1 MHHGPYEIIKSSNG
15 ALDSLL
21 GPLNQERRKPDVDPC
36 CRVVVY
42 HPQKPVDYSDVKIR
56 KDMKF

>member
-1 MHHGPYEIIKSSNG
+1 MVRRRLSNP
-15 ALDSLL
+15 AMAHWT
-21 GPLNQERRKPDVDPC
+21 PCWAPINQERRKPDVDPC